1 MSDLRKWR
9 GCPRGQEDTET
20 AVCQRFREFPA
31 FKDRAGLLTLGFPLG
46 NICPTPWALL
56 NTTPKGLVLSLALVT
71 S

>member
-1 MSDLRKWR
+1 M
-9 GCPRGQEDTET
+9 
-20 AVCQRFREFPA
+20 CQRFREFPA
-31 FKDRAGLLTLGFPLG
+31 FKDGAGLLTLGFPLG